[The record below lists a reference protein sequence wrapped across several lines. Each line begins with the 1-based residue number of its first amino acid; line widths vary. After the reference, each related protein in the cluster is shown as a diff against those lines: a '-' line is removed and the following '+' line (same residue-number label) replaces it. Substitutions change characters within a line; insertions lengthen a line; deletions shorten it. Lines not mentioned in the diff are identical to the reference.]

1 MRTKEE
7 IEKIENEIR
16 DAIYL
21 NGYKK
26 VDTEL
31 IKSLKDLELFED
43 TLTYNDQ
50 ILDMYSEYLS
60 KLEEL
65 PQDISL
71 KYLEVIKDADVIDN
85 QSLEMV
91 DSFLV
96 AIYSRLQTE
105 HAIDILLKNEKLD
118 GETLKDVHDSIIYD
132 ATSTNQTKGFRTT
145 DTKVVGNVVAGKRNV
160 QYIPVDRDKIEFIA
174 DCISSYAND
183 KNNESLYRVFIK
195 PILLHGLIAAYQLF
209 DDGNT
214 RTARCVQH
222 AKIFQMT
229 NDYTGFNLALPALY
243 VSKQYYPYRAD
254 YRNLITKLVLDPSN
268 ENWNKWITFNFRRIE
283 ENLFYS
289 MDKLEEMYSSQME
302 ILRNEL
308 NRNVKIDKKRG

>member
-16 DAIYL
+16 DSIYL

-118 GETLKDVHDSIIYD
+118 GKTLKDVHDSIIYD

-160 QYIPVDRDKIEFIA
+160 QYIPVDSHKIEFIA
-174 DCISSYAND
+174 DCISSYTND

-195 PILLHGLIAAYQLF
+195 PILLHGLIASYQLF

>member
-7 IEKIENEIR
+7 IKKIENEIK
-16 DAIYL
+16 DAIFL

-31 IKSLKDLELFED
+31 IKSLKKLELSEK
-43 TLTYNDQ
+43 TLNFNDQ
-50 ILDMYSEYLS
+50 LLEMYSEYLF
-60 KLEEL
+60 KLIDL

-96 AIYSRLQTE
+96 AIYSRLQKE
-105 HAIDILLKNEKLD
+105 HAIDILLKKEKLD
-118 GETLKDVHDSIIYD
+118 GEILKDVHDSIIYD
-132 ATSTNQTKGFRTT
+132 ATSTNQANGFRTT
-145 DTKVVGNVVAGKRNV
+145 DTKVVGNIIAGKKNV
-160 QYIPVDRDKIEFIA
+160 QYIPVDSDKIEFISNY
-174 DCISSYAND
+174 ISSYAND
-183 KNNESLYRVFIK
+183 ETNESLYRIFIK
-195 PILLHGLIAAYQLF
+195 PIILHGLIAAYQLF

-229 NDYTGFNLALPALY
+229 NNFTGFNLALPALY
-243 VSKQYYPYRAD
+243 ISKQYYPYRAE
-254 YRNLITKLVLDPSN
+254 YRKLITQLVLEPSN
-268 ENWNKWITFNFRRIE
+268 ENWNNWISFNFRRIE
-283 ENLFYS
+283 ENLYYS
-289 MDKLEEMYSSQME
+289 MDKLDEMYSSQME
-302 ILRNEL
+302 VLRSRLNE
-308 NRNVKIDKKRG
+308 NIKIDKKRG